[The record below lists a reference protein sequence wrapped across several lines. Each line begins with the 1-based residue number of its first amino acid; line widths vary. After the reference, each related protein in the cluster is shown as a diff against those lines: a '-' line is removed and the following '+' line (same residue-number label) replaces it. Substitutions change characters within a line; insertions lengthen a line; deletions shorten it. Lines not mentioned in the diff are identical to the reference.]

1 MKLYVPFV
9 SARTAYLYS
18 SFLIS
23 LDHFRPLT
31 VRVEVVVV
39 ALDHNDIYHTHSVR
53 LPGPGIGL
61 RRDLYLTTYDTHK
74 RQISMLPA

>member
-1 MKLYVPFV
+1 MYTRCLELVMKLYIPFV

-23 LDHFRPLT
+23 PEYFYPLT
-31 VRVEVVVV
+31 VRVEFVVVV

-53 LPGPGIGL
+53 LL
-61 RRDLYLTTYDTHK
+61 WTRD
-74 RQISMLPA
+74 RP